1 MAYRAAWQWI
11 RPTATAMVATAS
23 VCSRSCSAG
32 CDAPPNLELLD
43 KIYDKKAMTRLDV
56 HAPSVL
62 RDSPWFKGA
71 VYHNGAVM
79 WHNSCL
85 SNWWQ
90 GYFQLRCG
98 APVQIDFNNSE
109 GVIMAIK
116 ERICLR
122 SLKKPHKLCDILVKH
137 APLSPRESKGLP
149 AKTGGSAFP
158 LWDDHAF
165 QVLLGGAAC
174 LLKFSQD
181 PQLRDFLLNTGDA
194 VLLETAPC
202 DGAWGVAQNSSDFIA
217 KGMKPED
224 YTLQSR
230 NEELFSFKAGN
241 WEGQRMK
248 RKANALG
255 KCLMLVRS
263 ILGRHPGKVT
273 DVRTAL
279 DMVMDEALLTPES
292 GIQGLEKAYEELR
305 QLFDYHTERR
315 DLLQNDLEKAFGNK
329 S

>member
-1 MAYRAAWQWI
+1 MFEKLEKAPQVVRHSGEAC
-11 RPTATAMVATAS
+11 AS
-23 VCSRSCSAG
+23 EPQR
-32 CDAPPNLELLD
+32 
-43 KIYDKKAMTRLDV
+43 
-56 HAPSVL
+56 
-62 RDSPWFKGA
+62 
-71 VYHNGAVM
+71 
-79 WHNSCL
+79 
-85 SNWWQ
+85 
-90 GYFQLRCG
+90 
-98 APVQIDFNNSE
+98 VQ
-109 GVIMAIK
+109 
-116 ERICLR
+116 
-122 SLKKPHKLCDILVKH
+122 
-137 APLSPRESKGLP
+137 
-149 AKTGGSAFP
+149 
-158 LWDDHAF
+158 
-165 QVLLGGAAC
+165 GAAGEDRWFGISALGRPC
-174 LLKFSQD
+174 LPGLAGRGGLSAQ
-181 PQLRDFLLNTGDA
+181 DFLLNTGDA

-292 GIQGLEKAYEELR
+292 GIQGLEEAYEELR

-315 DLLQNDLEKAFGNK
+315 DLLQNDLE
-329 S
+329 